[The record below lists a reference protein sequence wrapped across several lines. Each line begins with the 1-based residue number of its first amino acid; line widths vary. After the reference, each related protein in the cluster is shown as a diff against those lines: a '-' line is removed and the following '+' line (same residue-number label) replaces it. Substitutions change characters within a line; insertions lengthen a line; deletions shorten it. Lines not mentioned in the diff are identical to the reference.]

1 MGKIR
6 MTVAQNAELA
16 QSYIAHARSSGRCS
30 PRRSSRGTWA
40 MLASFGRASLPQPR
54 PLAAPSHLRQETK
67 MPHVTVIRRSLVA
80 LALLGRLASAQT
92 IDLKTARV
100 VDLTHPF

>member
-30 PRRSSRGTWA
+30 PRRSSRGTRA

-54 PLAAPSHLRQETK
+54 PPAALSHLWQENK
-67 MPHVTVIRRSLVA
+67 MPDVTVTRVTTVA
-80 LALLGRLASAQT
+80 LLLLGLCPLVSAPT
-92 IDLKTARV
+92 IHLKTAPV
-100 VDLTHPF
+100 AH

>member
-30 PRRSSRGTWA
+30 PRRSSRETWA
-40 MLASFGRASLPQPR
+40 MLASFGRASLPQRDHIVGWPCR
-54 PLAAPSHLRQETK
+54 RFGPGHIVSAFGEVT
-67 MPHVTVIRRSLVA
+67 MPHVTVRAGALVGCFG
-80 LALLGRLASAQT
+80 LGLCRPGSG
-92 IDLKTARV
+92 
-100 VDLTHPF
+100 